1 MHIVHETADRRERA
15 VLVGLKLQN
24 QDEAIWEMA
33 FEELQG
39 LVETAGAEVI
49 SEVVQ
54 SRVQPDS
61 TSYVGRGKLEE
72 LKAVVE
78 TLDIDLV
85 VFDGELSPK
94 HVRNLEYALPCRVLD
109 RTQVILDIFAMRA
122 KTREGKL
129 QVELAQLNYM
139 LPRLTGRG
147 AEMSRLGGGIGT
159 RGPGET
165 KLETDRRH
173 IRGRL
178 LELSRQLDE
187 VRRHRDLHRQ
197 RRKKQEV
204 PVVAF
209 VGYTNAGKSTLM
221 RAVVERHG
229 SGNREVAEGRN
240 RLFDTLDTTT
250 RKVDLPDGKASIFS
264 DTVGFIQQLPHS
276 LVKAFR
282 STLEET
288 AEADVIVHVVDA
300 AHPNYDVQMAT
311 VYQVLG
317 ELKVLDRP
325 ILTVFNKIDRVE
337 GTWFGNDPTST
348 ATVRVSALKGDGLDV
363 MMDKVLEL
371 VGDRHLLVQAI
382 VPYRAAAL
390 LAQVHREGNVLEE
403 EHREEGTYIRAEVPQ
418 KLADELHP
426 HLLVEARE
434 VAAES
439 SKETKKLYFDLTD
452 TGDESTLH

>member
-1 MHIVHETADRRERA
+1 MHELHEQSSRPERA
-15 VLVGLKLQN
+15 VLVGLRLSRHN
-24 QDEAIWEMA
+24 EEVWTMA
-33 FEELQG
+33 FEELKG

-49 SEVVQ
+49 TEVTQV
-54 SRVQPDS
+54 RDLPDS
-61 TSYVGRGKLEE
+61 TSYVGKGKLAE
-72 LKAVVE
+72 LQAIVSE
-78 TLDIDLV
+78 LEIDVV
-85 VFDGELSPK
+85 VFDAELSPK

-122 KTREGKL
+122 RTREGKL
-129 QVELAQLNYM
+129 QVELAQLHYL

-178 LELSRQLDE
+178 LELSRQLEE
-187 VRRHRDLHRQ
+187 VRKHRVLHRQ

-221 RAVVERHG
+221 RAIVERWG
-229 SGNREVAEGRN
+229 SGSKEVAEGRN

-250 RKVDLPDGKASIFS
+250 RQVKLPDGKTAIFS

-288 AEADVIVHVVDA
+288 AEADLIVHVVDA
-300 AHPNYDVQMAT
+300 AHAGMDVQMKT
-311 VYQVLG
+311 VYQVLSD
-317 ELKVLDRP
+317 LKVLDRP
-325 ILTVFNKIDRVE
+325 ILTVFNKMDLVPGMWI
-337 GTWFGNDPTST
+337 GNDPDST
-348 ATVRVSALKGDGLDV
+348 ATIRVSAAKGDGLAD
-363 MMDKVLEL
+363 MMEKIDDLAGE
-371 VGDRHLLVQAI
+371 RHLLVKA
-382 VPYRAAAL
+382 VLPYKESGLVAR
-390 LAQVHREGNVLEE
+390 VHREGRLFEE
-403 EHREEGTYIRAEVPQ
+403 EHREDGTYLRAEVPSR
-418 KLADELHP
+418 LVDELEP
-426 HLLVEARE
+426 FLLGEAVEVLPTR
-434 VAAES
+434 
-439 SKETKKLYFDLTD
+439 KEHKKIFFDMTD
-452 TGDESTLH
+452 STDFH

>member
-1 MHIVHETADRRERA
+1 MHIIQETADRQERA
-15 VLVGLKLQN
+15 VLVGLKLN
-24 QDEAIWEMA
+24 NRDEAVWEMA
-33 FEELQG
+33 FTELRG
-39 LVETAGAEVI
+39 LVETAGAEVV

-72 LKAVVE
+72 LKSVIEA
-78 TLDIDLV
+78 LDIDLV

-129 QVELAQLNYM
+129 QVELAQLHYLM
-139 LPRLTGRG
+139 PRLTGRG

-173 IRGRL
+173 IRGRV
-178 LELSRQLDE
+178 LELTRQLEE
-187 VRRHRDLHRQ
+187 VRRHRELHRQ

-204 PVVAF
+204 PVIAF

-221 RAVVERHG
+221 RSVVERFGTG
-229 SGNREVAEGRN
+229 SKEVAEGRN

-250 RKVDLPDGKASIFS
+250 RRVELPDGRESIFS

-288 AEADVIVHVVDA
+288 AEADLIIHVVDS
-300 AHPNYDVQMAT
+300 AHPNFDVQMAT
-311 VYQVLG
+311 VYKVLG
-317 ELKVLDRP
+317 ELNVLDRP
-325 ILTVFNKIDRVE
+325 ILTVFNKIDLVP
-337 GTWFGNDPTST
+337 GTWFGSDPN
-348 ATVRVSALKGDGLDV
+348 ATESVRVSALQGDGLDV
-363 MMDKVLEL
+363 LMEKASGL
-371 VGDRHLLVQAI
+371 VGERHLLIEAVL
-382 VPYRAAAL
+382 PYRESGL
-390 LAQVHREGNVLEE
+390 LAQVHRDGRIFEE
-403 EHREEGTYIRAEVPQ
+403 EHRETGTYIRAEVPHR
-418 KLADELHP
+418 LVEEVRP
-426 HLLVEARE
+426 HLLAEAKE
-434 VAAES
+434 VLPP
-439 SKETKKLYFDLTD
+439 KEPKRIYFDMTD
-452 TGDESTLH
+452 SGDDSLLH